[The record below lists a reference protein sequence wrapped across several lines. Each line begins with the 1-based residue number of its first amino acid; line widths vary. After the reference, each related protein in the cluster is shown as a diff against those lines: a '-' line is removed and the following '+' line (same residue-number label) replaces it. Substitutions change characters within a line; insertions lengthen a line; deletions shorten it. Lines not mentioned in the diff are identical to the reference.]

1 MNEFLLRT
9 WEKIKTWWAG
19 INTNQRILWISIP
32 AAVIA
37 ILVLVGVWTSQP
49 SYMPLFTNLSQDDA
63 GAIVNQL
70 KDKKVPYKYG
80 DNGKSILV
88 PSKYLYDERLELATM
103 GLPKGGG
110 VGFEIFDKTNLGVTD
125 FTQRVNYTRAL
136 EGELARTIS
145 SIDAIQEAHVNLVL
159 PKKELYEEQQK
170 EPTASVLLKLKYD
183 NKLGYDQ
190 IKAII
195 HLVASSVEGLKP
207 VDITVVDTKGEIL
220 SDVVR
225 DELMDE
231 TSEGTYSYS
240 KQLKLTNQQL
250 KMQKDYERDIQK
262 RVESMLMQVLGET
275 RATVRVTAELN
286 FDQVEKKD
294 EVYEPIVGGKGVL
307 RSSKKALESYTGAG
321 VLPGGVPGTDS
332 NIPGYK
338 SVVSGNSQYTKSD
351 VTENYEITKR
361 ESHVVETV
369 GKVKRLSVAVI
380 VDNLQ
385 PQQVT
390 SIKNAV
396 IAASGMDITRGD
408 QVAVEN
414 MSFDRSAEKNE
425 LAKNMADNREK
436 YTTTIASLAIIIGIL
451 FFALFFLR
459 LTLKPKAIREKLR
472 RQIEMASASAKAD
485 EEVEVPLEA
494 VPSAAELA
502 EAQKRAEMKRQITK
516 IARENPKI
524 IVQLIKRWLTEEKR

>member
-1 MNEFLLRT
+1 M
-9 WEKIKTWWAG
+9 WERMRTWWAG
-19 INTNQRILWISIP
+19 LDTTRRILWVSIP
-32 AAVIA
+32 SVVLILLIA
-37 ILVLVGVWTSQP
+37 MTMWSSQP
-49 SYMPLFTNLSQDDA
+49 SYMPLFTNLNQDDA
-63 GAIVNQL
+63 GAIISQL
-70 KDKKVPYKYG
+70 KDKKVPYKYDDG
-80 DNGKSILV
+80 GKTILV
-88 PSKYLYDERLELATM
+88 PAKYLYDTRLELANS

-125 FTQRVNYTRAL
+125 FTQRINYVRAL
-136 EGELARTIS
+136 EGELSRTIS
-145 SIDAIQEAHVNLVL
+145 SIDVIQEARVHLVL
-159 PKKELYEEQQK
+159 PKKELYEERQL
-170 EPTASVLLKLKYD
+170 EPTASVLVKLKYD
-183 NKLGYDQ
+183 TKLSYDQ
-190 IKAII
+190 IKSIV
-195 HLVASSVEGLKP
+195 HLVASSVEGLTP
-207 VDITVVDTKGEIL
+207 VNITVVDTKGEVL
-220 SDVVR
+220 SDTVR
-225 DELMDE
+225 DELMED
-231 TSEGTYSYS
+231 TNGASYSYA
-240 KQLKLTNQQL
+240 KQLKLTNQQI
-250 KMQKDYERDIQK
+250 KIQKDYERDIQK
-262 RVESMLMQVLGET
+262 RVESMLSQVLGET
-275 RATVRVTAELN
+275 RASVRVTAELN

-321 VLPGGVPGTDS
+321 VYPGGVPGTDS

-338 SVVSGNSQYTKSD
+338 SVISGNSQYTKSD

-369 GKVKRLSVAVI
+369 GGVKRLSIAVI

-396 IAASGMDITRGD
+396 IAAAGLDIARGD

-414 MSFDRSAEKNE
+414 VSFDRSVEKAELFKNE
-425 LAKNMADNREK
+425 SIAREK
-436 YTTTIASLAIIIGIL
+436 YMTTILSLGIIIGIL

-459 LTLKPKAIREKLR
+459 STLKPKAIREKLR
-472 RQIEMASASAKAD
+472 RQIEMASASAKAE